1 MASSASRLLV
11 PGQLLA
17 TVAAIVAPG
26 QMASELASQLANQL
40 LASLVPDQQLATP
53 DQPGPE
59 LGLSIRS
66 PAP

>member
-17 TVAAIVAPG
+17 AVAPG

-40 LASLVPDQQLATP
+40 LASLVPGQQLATP

-59 LGLSIRS
+59 LVLSFKS